1 MVNAVIILLSV
12 LLQVLAAGV
21 ALRTLRITEHR
32 AASILIT
39 LALALMAL
47 RRAYLL
53 GEQLVKGQLPPW
65 LMPTEILALVISGLM
80 LTGIILVRRELLI
93 LRKRRLTADS
103 SSTRARLEV
112 DRLAAV
118 MEAAPLPIWIAEDPE
133 CRVIHGNPAAD
144 DLLRMPRRSNHSQS
158 TPGGRG
164 PGHFRFQRE
173 GRDLPPEDL
182 PMQQAV
188 RRGETIRGAPMDLLF
203 EDGTLLHL
211 LGNATPLR
219 DAEGQVIGGVASF
232 VDLTEVR
239 RMETRL
245 RHTDKFE
252 SLSLMAGGIAH
263 DFNNLFQA
271 IVGNL
276 ELARTR
282 LPEGHPALAYLDR
295 LQGSL
300 DRATGLSREIL
311 HCSGGEFRRPES
323 LDLSEVVTTVTA
335 GHPGTV
341 EVTLAADL
349 PPIVADARLVARV
362 AEGILANAL
371 EAGPP
376 GSPVQVRAFAHRM
389 EPMDLTMGFWPEAP
403 PMGPCVVLEIQDHGD
418 GIPAATVPRIFDPFF
433 STRTVGRGL
442 GLASALGI
450 VRSHG
455 GGIQVESTPGQGS
468 RFRVYFP
475 SREPIIPAVAPSPA
489 TAARGRRVL
498 LVDDEPDLRE
508 TLAEMLHEWFGY
520 DVEEAGDGEE
530 ALARFQ
536 RQPEAYDL
544 VLLDATMPR
553 LGGVEAFRAMRAIRP
568 GLAGILA
575 SGYAEEDARQQAQAQ
590 GFADFL
596 KKPFS
601 SSELREVLERTAPK
615 P

>member
-1 MVNAVIILLSV
+1 MVNVFIILLSV

-21 ALRTLRITEHR
+21 AWRTLRITEHR
-32 AASILIT
+32 MASILIT

-53 GEQLVKGQLPPW
+53 GEQLLKGQLPPW
-65 LMPTEILALVISGLM
+65 LMPTEILALAISGLM
-80 LTGIILVRRELLI
+80 LAGIVLARRELLL
-93 LRKRRLTADS
+93 LRNRRLTADS
-103 SSTRARLEV
+103 SSVRARLEV

-144 DLLRMPRRSNHSQS
+144 TLLRMPRRSNHSQS

-164 PGHFRFQRE
+164 PGHFRFQRG
-173 GRDLPPEDL
+173 GRDLSPDEL

-188 RRGETIRGAPMDLLF
+188 RGGETVRDVPLDLLF

-232 VDLTEVR
+232 ADLTEVR
-239 RMETRL
+239 LLETRL

-282 LPEGHPALAYLDR
+282 LPDGHPALAYLDR

-311 HCSGGEFRRPES
+311 HCSGGEFRRPEA
-323 LDLSEVVTTVTA
+323 LDLSEVVATVA
-335 GHPGTV
+335 AEHPGAL
-341 EVTLAADL
+341 EIHLAADL
-349 PPIVADARLVARV
+349 PPVVADARLVARV

-376 GSPVQVRAFAHRM
+376 GSPVQVRTFAHRM
-389 EPMDLTMGFWPEAP
+389 EPLDLTVGFWPEAP
-403 PMGPCVVLEIQDHGD
+403 PMGPCVVLEIEDHGG
-418 GIPAATVPRIFDPFF
+418 GIRPNIVPRIFDPFF
-433 STRTVGRGL
+433 STRTVGSGL
-442 GLASALGI
+442 GMASALGI

-455 GGIQVESTPGQGS
+455 GGIQVERAPDRGS
-468 RFRVYFP
+468 RFSVYFP
-475 SREPIIPAVAPSPA
+475 SREPSPA
-489 TAARGRRVL
+489 GVCPPAPAPGNRRVL
-498 LVDDEPDLRE
+498 LADDEPDLRE
-508 TLAEMLHEWFGY
+508 TLAEMLHDWFGY
-520 DVEEAGDGEE
+520 EVDEASDGEE
-530 ALARFQ
+530 ALALFQ
-536 RQPEAYDL
+536 GQPEVYDL

-568 GLAGILA
+568 GLPGILA

-590 GFADFL
+590 GFTDFL
-596 KKPFS
+596 KKPFTS
-601 SSELREVLERTAPK
+601 AELRDVLERTPAK

>member
-1 MVNAVIILLSV
+1 MVNVVIILLSV
-12 LLQVLAAGV
+12 LFQVLAAGA
-21 ALRTLRITEHR
+21 ALRTLRITER
-32 AASILIT
+32 RMAYILIT

-53 GEQLVKGQLPPW
+53 GEQLVKGTLPPW
-65 LMPTEILALVISGLM
+65 IMPSEIAALLISMLM
-80 LTGIILVRRELLI
+80 LAGIILARRELLI
-93 LRKRRLTADS
+93 LRARRMTADS
-103 SSTRARLEV
+103 SSARARLEV

-164 PGHFRFQRE
+164 PGHFRFQRD
-173 GRDLPPEDL
+173 GRDLPPDDL
-182 PMQQAV
+182 PMQQAM
-188 RRGETIRGAPMDLLF
+188 RQGETIRDAPMDLLF

-219 DAEGQVIGGVASF
+219 DAGGQVIGGVASF
-232 VDLTEVR
+232 VDLTDIR

-271 IVGNL
+271 IGGNL

-282 LPEGHPALAYLDR
+282 LPDGHPALTYLDR

-323 LDLSEVVTTVTA
+323 LDLSEVVSAVAA
-335 GHPGTV
+335 GHPGAV
-341 EVTLAADL
+341 EINLAADL

-376 GSPVQVRAFAHRM
+376 GSPVQVRTFAHRM
-389 EPMDLTMGFWPEAP
+389 EPMDLTVGFWPEAP
-403 PMGPCVVLEIQDHGD
+403 PMGPCVVLEIQDQGQ

-455 GGIQVESTPGQGS
+455 GGIQVESAPGRGS

-475 SREPIIPAVAPSPA
+475 SREPSQAGTCLPEPSP
-489 TAARGRRVL
+489 GNRRVL
-498 LVDDEPDLRE
+498 LADDEPTLRE
-508 TLAEMLHEWFGY
+508 TLAEMLHDWFGY
-520 DVEEAGDGEE
+520 DVDEATDGED
-530 ALARFQ
+530 ALAQFQ
-536 RQPEAYDL
+536 RQPEVYDL

-575 SGYAEEDARQQAQAQ
+575 SGYAEENARQQAQAH

-596 KKPFS
+596 KKPFTGA
-601 SSELREVLERTAPK
+601 ELREVLERTARK